1 MIAISLIAAI
11 GAVAWLARQLHALS
25 GTLPRNNDDMIFF

>member
-11 GAVAWLARQLHALS
+11 AAAWLARQLHALS